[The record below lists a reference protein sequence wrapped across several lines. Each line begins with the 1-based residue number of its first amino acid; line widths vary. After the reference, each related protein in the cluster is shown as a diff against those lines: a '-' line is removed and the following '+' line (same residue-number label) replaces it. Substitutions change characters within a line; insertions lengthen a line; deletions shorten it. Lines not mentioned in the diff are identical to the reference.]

1 MVLLALPQNLDR
13 LLTDI
18 VVNIEKTDFA
28 QSAQQDQTKQKSLVV
43 RSVKC
48 SDQDAARDRA
58 NGEQKRY
65 RCMQRQ
71 LLGVDLDMRAVRFS
85 DQRVNLK
92 DRKGDD
98 EGV

>member
-28 QSAQQDQTKQKSLVV
+28 QSAEHDQTEQESLIV

-48 SDQDAARDRA
+48 SDQDAARNRA
-58 NGEQKRY
+58 NGKQKRY

-71 LLGVDLDMRAVRFS
+71 LLGVDLDMRAVRFP
-85 DQRVNLK
+85 D
-92 DRKGDD
+92 
-98 EGV
+98 